1 MKSIKL
7 MADYGCY
14 PLWGTTPDDFG
25 DISPNELPITT
36 DLQESLQS
44 WADRFDAILNID
56 DPVSSG
62 FQSAAE
68 EERFIQDGYKLAQR
82 LRDELGSEY
91 EIIYR

>member
-1 MKSIKL
+1 

-14 PLWGTTPDDFG
+14 PLWGTTPEKLG
-25 DISPNELPITT
+25 DIPPSELPISTE
-36 DLQESLQS
+36 LQDRLQS
-44 WADRFDAILNID
+44 WADRFDAILNMD

-62 FQSAAE
+62 FRSTSDE
-68 EERFIQDGYKLAQR
+68 DIFIEDGYQLAQC